1 MQDDLLSKLDKVKLV
16 GTNKWTAC
24 CPVHDDNSPSLS
36 ITVKDGKLLCY
47 CFACGAKGI
56 DVALSVGLPAQSLFS
71 DTLSS
76 DSRQNYQR
84 ERLLAEKASDELFL
98 RIYQKA
104 ESEGKYIQLSDKKRY
119 KQAINR
125 LESINAML

>member
-1 MQDDLLSKLDKVKLV
+1 MEDQLLSRLNKVKLV

-24 CPVHDDNSPSLS
+24 CPVHDDNDPSLS
-36 ITVKDGKLLCY
+36 ITIKDGKLLCY
-47 CFACGAKGI
+47 CFACGAKGL
-56 DVALSVGLPAQSLFS
+56 DVALTVGLTANSLFS

-76 DSRQNYQR
+76 DSRRQY
-84 ERLLAEKASDELFL
+84 ERDRLMAEKASDELFL
-98 RIYQKA
+98 RLYEKA
-104 ESEGKYIQLSDKKRY
+104 EQEGKYIQLSDKKRY

>member
-1 MQDDLLSKLDKVKLV
+1 MQEELLSKLNKVKLV

-24 CPVHDDNSPSLS
+24 CPVHDDNDPSLS

-47 CFACGAKGI
+47 CFACGAKGL
-56 DVALSVGLPAQSLFS
+56 DVALTVGLSANSLFS

-76 DSRQNYQR
+76 DSRRQY
-84 ERLLAEKASDELFL
+84 ERDRLMAEKASDELFL
-98 RIYQKA
+98 RLYKKA
-104 ESEGKYIQLSDKKRY
+104 EQEGKYIQLSDKKRY

>member
-1 MQDDLLSKLDKVKLV
+1 MQDELLSKLSKVKLV

-24 CPVHDDNSPSLS
+24 CPVHDDNDPSLS

-47 CFACGAKGI
+47 CFACGAKGL
-56 DVALSVGLPAQSLFS
+56 DVALTVGLSANSLFS

-76 DSRQNYQR
+76 DSRRQYER
-84 ERLLAEKASDELFL
+84 DRLLAEKASDELFL
-98 RIYQKA
+98 RLYKKA
-104 ESEGKYIQLSDKKRY
+104 EQEGKYIQLSDKKRY